1 MAEGDHSGGVMMS
14 KAKRSTIGMSGSV
27 TRITPFD
34 AHVLATGGRSVD
46 NPLVQVVQFLPPQA
60 KVAMYNVANTETLK
74 RRTWRGCPL
83 NRAGCALGSAVVNER
98 DAMLLFNVP
107 RHAVRRFILAW
118 DCLRGTD
125 DQCTD
130 LLRDAI
136 RTVGLYTEPE
146 LVKRSRWSFRWRMQ
160 PVVVAHAPVAE
171 DAALATVAEAPEA
184 ADTDA
189 RVPVGAGV

>member
-1 MAEGDHSGGVMMS
+1 
-14 KAKRSTIGMSGSV
+14 
-27 TRITPFD
+27 
-34 AHVLATGGRSVD
+34 
-46 NPLVQVVQFLPPQA
+46 QA

-98 DAMLLFNVP
+98 DAMLVFNVP

-136 RTVGLYTEPE
+136 RTVGLYSEPE
-146 LVKRSRWSFRWRMQ
+146 IAKRSRWSFRWRMQ
-160 PVVVAHAPVAE
+160 SVVVVHPAIAE
-171 DAALATVAEAPEA
+171 DAVAAAASEVLEAEADA
-184 ADTDA
+184 ADDT
-189 RVPVGAGV
+189 RVPVGV